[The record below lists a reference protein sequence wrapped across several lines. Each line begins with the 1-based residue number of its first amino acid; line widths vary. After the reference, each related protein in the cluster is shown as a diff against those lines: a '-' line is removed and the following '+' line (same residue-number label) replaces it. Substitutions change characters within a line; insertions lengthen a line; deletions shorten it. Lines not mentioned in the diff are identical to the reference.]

1 MFIDL
6 EDHRPEPPSIDSAM
20 SRREAVM
27 MSVFLHGALLA
38 ILLFGPKLPFVR
50 EYLAQQAQLQQQEI
64 ERQQQ
69 LALQQQPQ
77 QRPRF
82 VFVQPRVDMKAS
94 RPKDTASL
102 ADQDRVAQTM
112 QRAPKPTNNQPFSR
126 GNSLEFVEKQSQK
139 DLAKGRGP
147 APEPSESPRE
157 MQAQQARAAQP
168 TPPQNQPTP
177 SAQAQPTNQGL
188 NVREGQSG
196 LLARGDTGIV
206 ANPQARNSPASASPA
221 TRPPG
226 GSLGQALRNLEKYVQ
241 NEAFNNPDGGNSPFG
256 PYIQFDTKGVEFGPW
271 IRRFVAQIKRNWL
284 IPEAAMMMKGHVVIT
299 FNVHK
304 DGRITDVSIK
314 QPSGIDA
321 FDRAAAN
328 SLQWSNPTTPLPP
341 EYPSPTAFF
350 TVTFYYNE
358 QPPSQ

>member
-1 MFIDL
+1 M
-6 EDHRPEPPSIDSAM
+6 ESAI

-27 MSVFLHGALLA
+27 YSVFFHVGLLA
-38 ILLFGPKLPFVR
+38 VLLFAPRIPFV
-50 EYLAQQAQLQQQEI
+50 QQWLQAAAEQQRAEI
-64 ERQQQ
+64 ERMQELAMQQRQQQ
-69 LALQQQPQ
+69 
-77 QRPRF
+77 PRF
-82 VFVQPRVDMKAS
+82 VFVQPRIDMTAAQPKANA
-94 RPKDTASL
+94 PL

-112 QRAPKPTNNQPFSR
+112 ERAPSPTNSQPLSR
-126 GNSLEFVEKQSQK
+126 GNSLEFVERQSAR
-139 DLAKGRGP
+139 DLARGRGP
-147 APEPSESPRE
+147 APEPSDSPRE
-157 MQAQQARAAQP
+157 TPAQQARVAPPA
-168 TPPQNQPTP
+168 PPQNQPTP
-177 SAQAQPTNQGL
+177 SQAPANPDGV
-188 NVREGQSG
+188 NVREGDSG
-196 LLARGDTGIV
+196 LLARGDTGVV
-206 ANPQARNSPASASPA
+206 ANPQARNSPSAATPA

-241 NEAFNNPDGGNSPFG
+241 NEAFNNPGGGNSPFG

-284 IPEAAMMMKGHVVIT
+284 IPEAAMVMRGHGVVT
-299 FNVHK
+299 CNGHK
-304 DGRITDVSIK
+304 DGRITDITIK
-314 QPSGIDA
+314 QPSGVDA

>member
-1 MFIDL
+1 
-6 EDHRPEPPSIDSAM
+6 
-20 SRREAVM
+20 M
-27 MSVFLHGALLA
+27 MSVFLHAAILLL
-38 ILLFGPKLPFVR
+38 LLFGPRLPFIKQ
-50 EYLAQQAQLQQQEI
+50 YLAKQAEQQQQELQKMQ
-64 ERQQQ
+64 ELAMQQQ
-69 LALQQQPQ
+69 LQQ

-82 VFVQPRVDMKAS
+82 VFVQPRIDMKAAK
-94 RPKDTASL
+94 PKENASL
-102 ADQDRVAQTM
+102 ADQDRVAQTK
-112 QRAPKPTNNQPFSR
+112 QRAPNASNSQPLSR

-139 DLAKGRGP
+139 DLAKGKGP

-157 MQAQQARAAQP
+157 MQAQQARNAAP
-168 TPPQNQPTP
+168 TPPQSQPTP
-177 SAQAQPTNQGL
+177 SAQAPANNQGV

-196 LLARGDTGIV
+196 MLARGDTGVV
-206 ANPQARNSPASASPA
+206 ANPQARNSPATASPA
-221 TRPPG
+221 MRPPG

-284 IPEAAMMMKGHVVIT
+284 IPEAAMVMKGHVVVT

>member
-1 MFIDL
+1 MYIDF
-6 EDHRPEPPSIDSAM
+6 EDHRPEPPSIESAI

-27 MSVFLHGALLA
+27 LSVFLHAGVLALF
-38 ILLFGPKLPFVR
+38 LFGPRIPFIQQLLMQSPEQQR
-50 EYLAQQAQLQQQEI
+50 AAEEDLAQRLAQQ
-64 ERQQQ
+64 RQQQ
-69 LALQQQPQ
+69 
-77 QRPRF
+77 PRF
-82 VFVQPRVDMKAS
+82 VFVQPRIDMKAQQP
-94 RPKDTASL
+94 RDTAAL

-112 QRAPKPTNNQPFSR
+112 QRAPQASNSQPFSR
-126 GNSLEFVEKQSQK
+126 GNSLEFVEKQAQK

-147 APEPSESPRE
+147 SPEPSESPRE
-157 MQAQQARAAQP
+157 MQAQQARAAPP
-168 TPPQNQPTP
+168 TPPQNQTTP
-177 SAQAQPTNQGL
+177 SVQPATQDGV
-188 NVREGQSG
+188 NVRDGQSG
-196 LLARGDTGIV
+196 LLARGDTGVV
-206 ANPQARNSPASASPA
+206 ANPQARNGPAAASPA
-221 TRPPG
+221 MRPPG

-241 NEAFNNPDGGNSPFG
+241 NEAFNNPNGGNSPFG

-284 IPEAAMMMKGHVVIT
+284 IPEAAMVMKGHVVIT

-304 DGRITDVSIK
+304 DGRITDVTVK
-314 QPSGIDA
+314 QSSGIGA
-321 FDRAAAN
+321 FDNAAAN

>member
-6 EDHRPEPPSIDSAM
+6 EDHRPEPPSFESAM
-20 SRREAVM
+20 SRREAVLL
-27 MSVFLHGALLA
+27 SVFLHAGLLLA
-38 ILLFGPKLPFVR
+38 LLFGPRLPFVQDM
-50 EYLAQQAQLQQQEI
+50 LARSAEQQRLEQQRLQELAIQQQ
-64 ERQQQ
+64 RQQQ
-69 LALQQQPQ
+69 
-77 QRPRF
+77 PRF
-82 VFVQPRVDMKAS
+82 VFVQPRMDLRTD
-94 RPKDTASL
+94 RPKDTAAL
-102 ADQDRVAQTM
+102 ADADRSARTR
-112 QRAPKPTNNQPFSR
+112 QRAPKATNDQPFSR
-126 GNSLEFVEKQSQK
+126 GNSLEFVERQSAK
-139 DLAKGRGP
+139 DLARGKGP
-147 APEPSESPRE
+147 APEPSDSQRAS
-157 MQAQQARAAQP
+157 QAQQARVTPP

-177 SAQAQPTNQGL
+177 ASQTPPATDQGL
-188 NVREGQSG
+188 NVRDGQSG
-196 LLARGDTGIV
+196 MLARGDTGVV
-206 ANPQARNSPASASPA
+206 ATPQARSTPASPA
-221 TRPPG
+221 ARPPG

-284 IPEAAMMMKGHVVIT
+284 IPEAARVMKGHVVIT

-304 DGRITDVSIK
+304 DGRITDISIK

-328 SLQWSNPTTPLPP
+328 SLAWSNPTTALPP

>member
-1 MFIDL
+1 MYIDF
-6 EDHRPEPPSIDSAM
+6 EDHRPEPPSIDAAM

-27 MSVFLHGALLA
+27 TSVFLHAAFVAL
-38 ILLFGPKLPFVR
+38 LLFGPRLPFVKQ
-50 EYLAQQAQLQQQEI
+50 YLAQQAQLQQQELQ
-64 ERQQQ
+64 RQQE
-69 LALQQQPQ
+69 LAMQQPQ

-82 VFVQPRVDMKAS
+82 VFVQPRMDMKAS
-94 RPKDTASL
+94 KPKDTASL
-102 ADQDRVAQTM
+102 ADQDRVAQTT
-112 QRAPKPTNNQPFSR
+112 QRAPNASNSQPLSR
-126 GNSLEFVEKQSQK
+126 GNSLEFVEKQAQK

-147 APEPSESPRE
+147 APEPSDSPRE
-157 MQAQQARAAQP
+157 MQSQQARVSPA
-168 TPPQNQPTP
+168 PPQSQPTP
-177 SAQAQPTNQGL
+177 SAPAPADNQGL
-188 NVREGQSG
+188 NARQGDSG
-196 LLARGDTGIV
+196 LLARGDTGVV
-206 ANPQARNSPASASPA
+206 ANPQARNSPATASPA
-221 TRPPG
+221 MRPPG

-241 NEAFNNPDGGNSPFG
+241 NEAFNNPNGGNSPFG

-284 IPEAAMMMKGHVVIT
+284 IPEAAMVMRGHVVVT

-304 DGRITDVSIK
+304 DGRITDVTIK

-328 SLQWSNPTTPLPP
+328 SLQWSNPTTALPP

>member
-1 MFIDL
+1 MYIDF
-6 EDHRPEPPSIDSAM
+6 EDHRPEPPTIESAM
-20 SRREAVM
+20 SRREAVLT
-27 MSVFLHGALLA
+27 SVFLHAAVLGL
-38 ILLFGPKLPFVR
+38 LLFGPRLPFVK
-50 EYLAQQAQLQQQEI
+50 EYVAQQAELRQQEI
-64 ERQQQ
+64 QRQQE
-69 LALQQQPQ
+69 LAMQQEPP
-77 QRPRF
+77 RPRF
-82 VFVQPRVDMKAS
+82 VFVQPKIDLKAA

-102 ADQDRVAQTM
+102 ADQDRVSQTT
-112 QRAPKPTNNQPFSR
+112 QRAPNASNSQPFSK
-126 GNSLEFVEKQSQK
+126 GNSLEFVEKQTQK

-147 APEPSESPRE
+147 SPEPSESPRE

-177 SAQAQPTNQGL
+177 AAQTPATTQGL
-188 NVREGQSG
+188 NVRDGQNG
-196 LLARGDTGIV
+196 VLARGDTGIV
-206 ANPQARNSPASASPA
+206 ANPQARNAPSAA
-221 TRPPG
+221 TAAARPPG
-226 GSLGQALRNLEKYVQ
+226 GSLGQALKNLEKYVQ
-241 NEAFNNPDGGNSPFG
+241 NEAFNNPNGGNSPFG

-284 IPEAAMMMKGHVVIT
+284 IPEAAMVMRGHVVVT

-304 DGRITDVSIK
+304 DGRITDVAIK

>member
-1 MFIDL
+1 MYIDF
-6 EDHRPEPPSIDSAM
+6 EDHRPDPPTMEPAI

-27 MSVFLHGALLA
+27 YSVFLHVGLLA
-38 ILLFGPKLPFVR
+38 LFLFAPRIPFVQQLLQASAEQQR
-50 EYLAQQAQLQQQEI
+50 AEAQRLQDLQVQQQ
-64 ERQQQ
+64 RQQQ
-69 LALQQQPQ
+69 
-77 QRPRF
+77 PRF
-82 VFVQPRVDMKAS
+82 VFVQPRIDMKAA

-102 ADQDRVAQTM
+102 ADQDRVAQTT
-112 QRAPKPTNNQPFSR
+112 QRAPNATNNQPFSR
-126 GNSLEFVEKQSQK
+126 GNSLEFVEKQAAR
-139 DLAKGRGP
+139 DLARGRGP
-147 APEPSESPRE
+147 APEPSDAPRE
-157 MQAQQARAAQP
+157 MPAQQARIAPAA
-168 TPPQNQPTP
+168 PPQNQPTP
-177 SAQAQPTNQGL
+177 AAQTPATQDGV
-188 NVREGQSG
+188 NVRAGDSG
-196 LLARGDTGIV
+196 LLARGDTGVV
-206 ANPQARNSPASASPA
+206 ASPQARTAPAAASQA

-241 NEAFNNPDGGNSPFG
+241 NEAFNNPNGGNSPFG

-284 IPEAAMMMKGHVVIT
+284 IPEAAMVMRGHVVVT

-304 DGRITDVSIK
+304 DGRITDISIK

>member
-1 MFIDL
+1 
-6 EDHRPEPPSIDSAM
+6 
-20 SRREAVM
+20 M
-27 MSVFLHGALLA
+27 MSVFLHAAIVAL
-38 ILLFGPKLPFVR
+38 LLFGPRLPFVR
-50 EYLAQQAQLQQQEI
+50 EYLAQQAELQQQVA
-64 ERQQQ
+64 RQQ
-69 LALQQQPQ
+69 ALNAPQQQQ
-77 QRPRF
+77 PRF
-82 VFVQPRVDMKAS
+82 VFVQPRIDMKAAK
-94 RPKDTASL
+94 PKDTASL

-112 QRAPKPTNNQPFSR
+112 QRAPTPANSQPFSK
-126 GNSLEFVEKQSQK
+126 GNSLEFVEKQAQK
-139 DLAKGRGP
+139 DLARGRGP
-147 APEPSESPRE
+147 SPEPSDSPRE

-168 TPPQNQPTP
+168 APQNQPTP
-177 SAQAQPTNQGL
+177 AAQTPASNQGL
-188 NVREGQSG
+188 NVRDGQSG
-196 LLARGDTGIV
+196 VLARGDTGIV
-206 ANPQARNSPASASPA
+206 ANPQARNTPASPSPAA
-221 TRPPG
+221 RPPG

-284 IPEAAMMMKGHVVIT
+284 IPEAAMVMKGHVVIT

-304 DGRITDVSIK
+304 DGRITDVTIK

-328 SLQWSNPTTPLPP
+328 SLQWSNPTTALPP
-341 EYPSPTAFF
+341 DYPSPTAFF

>member
-1 MFIDL
+1 MYIDF
-6 EDHRPEPPSIDSAM
+6 EDHRPEPPTIDAAM

-27 MSVFLHGALLA
+27 TSVFLHAAIFAL
-38 ILLFGPKLPFVR
+38 LLFGPRLPFIK
-50 EYLAQQAQLQQQEI
+50 EYLAQQAQQQQQEI
-64 ERQQQ
+64 ERQQA
-69 LALQQQPQ
+69 LAMQQQQQ

-82 VFVQPRVDMKAS
+82 VYVQPRIDMQAAK
-94 RPKDTASL
+94 PKDTASL
-102 ADQDRVAQTM
+102 ADQDRVSQTT
-112 QRAPKPTNNQPFSR
+112 QRAPDASNSQPFSR
-126 GNSLEFVEKQSQK
+126 GNSLEFVEKQTQK

-147 APEPSESPRE
+147 APDPSESLRE

-168 TPPQNQPTP
+168 TPPQNQPSPASQTP
-177 SAQAQPTNQGL
+177 ATNQGV
-188 NVREGQSG
+188 NVRDGQSG
-196 LLARGDTGIV
+196 LLARGDTGVV
-206 ANPQARNSPASASPA
+206 ANPQARNTPASASPA
-221 TRPPG
+221 ARPPG
-226 GSLGQALRNLEKYVQ
+226 GSLGQALKNLEKYVQ
-241 NEAFNNPDGGNSPFG
+241 NEAFNNPNGGNSPFG

-284 IPEAAMMMKGHVVIT
+284 IPEAAMVMRGHVVVT

-304 DGRITDVSIK
+304 DGRITDVAIK

>member
-1 MFIDL
+1 M
-6 EDHRPEPPSIDSAM
+6 ESAI

-27 MSVFLHGALLA
+27 YSVFFHFALLA
-38 ILLFGPKLPFVR
+38 ILLFAPRLPFVQQWLQASAER
-50 EYLAQQAQLQQQEI
+50 QRAEAQRMQELAMQQQ
-64 ERQQQ
+64 RQQ
-69 LALQQQPQ
+69 
-77 QRPRF
+77 PRF
-82 VFVQPRVDMKAS
+82 VFVQPRVDMTAAQPKA
-94 RPKDTASL
+94 DASL

-112 QRAPKPTNNQPFSR
+112 QRAPTPTNSQPFSR
-126 GNSLEFVEKQSQK
+126 GDSLEFVERQSAR

-147 APEPSESPRE
+147 APEPSEAVRESP
-157 MQAQQARAAQP
+157 AQQARVAPPA
-168 TPPQNQPTP
+168 PPQNQAT
-177 SAQAQPTNQGL
+177 SAQASNQDGL
-188 NVREGQSG
+188 NVRDGQSG
-196 LLARGDTGIV
+196 LLARGDTGVV
-206 ANPQARNSPASASPA
+206 ATPQARNAPAAATPA

-226 GSLGQALRNLEKYVQ
+226 GSLGDALRNLEKYVQ
-241 NEAFNNPDGGNSPFG
+241 NEAFNNPNGGNSPFG

-284 IPEAAMMMKGHVVIT
+284 IPEAAMVMKGHVVVT

-304 DGRITDVSIK
+304 DGRITDVTIK
-314 QPSGIDA
+314 QPSGVDA

>member
-1 MFIDL
+1 MY
-6 EDHRPEPPSIDSAM
+6 
-20 SRREAVM
+20 
-27 MSVFLHGALLA
+27 SVFLHVGLLA
-38 ILLFGPKLPFVR
+38 IVLFGPRIPFVQR
-50 EYLAQQAQLQQQEI
+50 WLEAEAEQQRAEIARMQELAQQ
-64 ERQQQ
+64 
-69 LALQQQPQ
+69 
-77 QRPRF
+77 QREQPRF
-82 VFVQPRVDMKAS
+82 VFVQPRIDMQAAQP
-94 RPKDTASL
+94 RANAAL
-102 ADQDRVAQTM
+102 ADADRVAQTKE
-112 QRAPKPTNNQPFSR
+112 QAPTPTNEQPFSR
-126 GNSLEFVEKQSQK
+126 GNSLEFVERQAAR

-157 MQAQQARAAQP
+157 SAARQAQAAQP
-168 TPPQNQPTP
+168 APQNQATP
-177 SAQAQPTNQGL
+177 AAQAANQDGITG
-188 NVREGQSG
+188 RDGQSG
-196 LLARGDTGIV
+196 QLARGDTGV
-206 ANPQARNSPASASPA
+206 LANPQARRAPAAPSAA
-221 TRPPG
+221 ARPPG

-241 NEAFNNPDGGNSPFG
+241 EEAFNNPSGGNSPFG

-304 DGRITDVSIK
+304 DGRITDISIK

>member
-1 MFIDL
+1 MYIDF
-6 EDHRPEPPSIDSAM
+6 EDHRPDPPTIEPAI

-27 MSVFLHGALLA
+27 YSVFLHLALLA
-38 ILLFGPKLPFVR
+38 ALVFGPRIPFVQQLLQASA
-50 EYLAQQAQLQQQEI
+50 EQQQAEIQRMQELAMQQ
-64 ERQQQ
+64 RQQQ
-69 LALQQQPQ
+69 
-77 QRPRF
+77 PRF
-82 VFVQPRVDMKAS
+82 VFVQPKLDMRAERAKENA
-94 RPKDTASL
+94 AL

-112 QRAPKPTNNQPFSR
+112 ERAPNATNSQPFSR
-126 GNSLEFVEKQSQK
+126 GNSLEFVERQSAK
-139 DLAKGRGP
+139 ELARGRGP
-147 APEPSESPRE
+147 APEPSDSPRE
-157 MQAQQARAAQP
+157 MQAQQARVAP
-168 TPPQNQPTP
+168 PSPPQNQATP
-177 SAQAQPTNQGL
+177 AAQAPATQDGVTG
-188 NVREGQSG
+188 REGESG

-206 ANPQARNSPASASPA
+206 ANPQARNTPATASPA
-221 TRPPG
+221 MRPPG

-241 NEAFNNPDGGNSPFG
+241 NEAFNNPNGGNSPFG

-284 IPEAAMMMKGHVVIT
+284 IPEAAMVMRGHVVIT

-304 DGRITDVSIK
+304 DGRITDITVK
-314 QPSGIDA
+314 QPSGVGA

-341 EYPSPTAFF
+341 EYPSPSAFF

>member
-1 MFIDL
+1 MYIDF
-6 EDHRPEPPSIDSAM
+6 EDHRPEPPSIESAI

-27 MSVFLHGALLA
+27 LSVFLHAGVVALF
-38 ILLFGPKLPFVR
+38 LFGPRIPFIQQLLMQSEEQQQAAQEDLAQR
-50 EYLAQQAQLQQQEI
+50 LAQQ
-64 ERQQQ
+64 RQQQ
-69 LALQQQPQ
+69 
-77 QRPRF
+77 PRF
-82 VFVQPRVDMKAS
+82 VFVQPRIDMKAQQS
-94 RPKDTASL
+94 RDTAAL

-112 QRAPKPTNNQPFSR
+112 QRAPEATNSQPFSR
-126 GNSLEFVEKQSQK
+126 GNSLEFVERQAQK

-147 APEPSESPRE
+147 APEPSDSPRE

-168 TPPQNQPTP
+168 APPQNQTTP
-177 SAQAQPTNQGL
+177 SAQPATQDGV
-188 NVREGQSG
+188 NVRDGQSG
-196 LLARGDTGIV
+196 LLARGDTGVV
-206 ANPQARNSPASASPA
+206 ANPQARNSPATASPA
-221 TRPPG
+221 MRPPG

-241 NEAFNNPDGGNSPFG
+241 NEAFNNPNGGNSPFG

-284 IPEAAMMMKGHVVIT
+284 IPEAAMVMKGHVVIT

-304 DGRITDVSIK
+304 DGRISDVTVK
-314 QPSGIDA
+314 QSSGIGA
-321 FDRAAAN
+321 FDNAAAN

>member
-1 MFIDL
+1 
-6 EDHRPEPPSIDSAM
+6 M
-20 SRREAVM
+20 SRREAVLL
-27 MSVFLHGALLA
+27 SVFLHGGL
-38 ILLFGPKLPFVR
+38 ILLFLFGPRLPFIR
-50 EYLAQQAQLQQQEI
+50 EFLEAEQQRQQEAQQQ
-64 ERQQQ
+64 
-69 LALQQQPQ
+69 ALQQQQQAQQ

-82 VFVQPRVDMKAS
+82 VFVQPKMDMQSA
-94 RPKDTASL
+94 RPKQNAEL
-102 ADQDRVAQTM
+102 ADADRTSRTT
-112 QRAPKPTNNQPFSR
+112 QRAPNATNDQPFSK
-126 GNSLEFVEKQSQK
+126 GNSLEFVERTAAK
-139 DLAKGRGP
+139 DLAKGKGP

-157 MQAQQARAAQP
+157 MQAQQARNTPPTQTPPQAQP
-168 TPPQNQPTP
+168 TPTAPAN
-177 SAQAQPTNQGL
+177 NQGV
-188 NVREGQSG
+188 NMREGQSG
-196 LLARGDTGIV
+196 LLARGDTGVV
-206 ANPQARNSPASASPA
+206 APPQARSAPASPASPA

-226 GSLGQALRNLEKYVQ
+226 GSLGQALRNLEKYTQ
-241 NEAFNNPDGGNSPFG
+241 NEAFNNPNGGNSPFG

-284 IPEAAMMMKGHVVIT
+284 IPEAAMVMKGHVVVT

-304 DGRITDVSIK
+304 DGRITDIAIK

-341 EYPSPTAFF
+341 EYPSPVAQF

>member
-1 MFIDL
+1 MYIDF
-6 EDHRPEPPSIDSAM
+6 EDHRPEPPSIESAI

-27 MSVFLHGALLA
+27 LSVFLHVGLLA
-38 ILLFGPKLPFVR
+38 LFLFAPRIPFIQQLLMQSA
-50 EYLAQQAQLQQQEI
+50 EQQQAEQERLQQLQM
-64 ERQQQ
+64 QQQ
-69 LALQQQPQ
+69 QQQ
-77 QRPRF
+77 PRF
-82 VFVQPRVDMKAS
+82 VFVQPRIDMKAE
-94 RPKDTASL
+94 RPRDTASL
-102 ADQDRVAQTM
+102 ADQDRVAQTT
-112 QRAPKPTNNQPFSR
+112 QRAPEATNSQPLSR
-126 GNSLEFVEKQSQK
+126 GNSLEFVEKQAQK

-147 APEPSESPRE
+147 APDPSDSPRE
-157 MQAQQARAAQP
+157 TPAQQARVAPPA
-168 TPPQNQPTP
+168 PPQNQPSPAAQTP
-177 SAQAQPTNQGL
+177 ATQDGL
-188 NVREGQSG
+188 TMRDGQSG
-196 LLARGDTGIV
+196 LLARGDTGVV
-206 ANPQARNSPASASPA
+206 ANPQARNAPATASPA

-241 NEAFNNPDGGNSPFG
+241 NEAFNNPNGGNSPFG

-284 IPEAAMMMKGHVVIT
+284 IPEAAMVMKGHVVVT

-304 DGRITDVSIK
+304 DGHITDIAIK

-350 TVTFYYNE
+350 TVTYYYNE

>member
-1 MFIDL
+1 M
-6 EDHRPEPPSIDSAM
+6 
-20 SRREAVM
+20 
-27 MSVFLHGALLA
+27 
-38 ILLFGPKLPFVR
+38 
-50 EYLAQQAQLQQQEI
+50 
-64 ERQQQ
+64 
-69 LALQQQPQ
+69 
-77 QRPRF
+77 
-82 VFVQPRVDMKAS
+82 
-94 RPKDTASL
+94 
-102 ADQDRVAQTM
+102 
-112 QRAPKPTNNQPFSR
+112 
-126 GNSLEFVEKQSQK
+126 
-139 DLAKGRGP
+139 
-147 APEPSESPRE
+147 
-157 MQAQQARAAQP
+157 
-168 TPPQNQPTP
+168 
-177 SAQAQPTNQGL
+177 
-188 NVREGQSG
+188 
-196 LLARGDTGIV
+196 LARGDTGIV
-206 ANPQARNSPASASPA
+206 ANPQARNSPATASPA

-284 IPEAAMMMKGHVVIT
+284 IPEAAMVMKGHVVVT

>member
-1 MFIDL
+1 
-6 EDHRPEPPSIDSAM
+6 
-20 SRREAVM
+20 M
-27 MSVFLHGALLA
+27 MSVFLHAAILAL
-38 ILLFGPKLPFVR
+38 LLFGPRLPFIKQ
-50 EYLAQQAQLQQQEI
+50 YLAQQAELQQQEVQKMQ
-64 ERQQQ
+64 ELAMQQQ
-69 LALQQQPQ
+69 QQ

-82 VFVQPRVDMKAS
+82 VFVQPRIDMKAAK
-94 RPKDTASL
+94 PKDNASL
-102 ADQDRVAQTM
+102 ADQDRVAQTT
-112 QRAPKPTNNQPFSR
+112 QRAPNASNSQPLSR

-139 DLAKGRGP
+139 DLAKGKGP

-157 MQAQQARAAQP
+157 MQAQQARVAAP
-168 TPPQNQPTP
+168 TPPQSQPTP
-177 SAQAQPTNQGL
+177 SAQAPATNQGV
-188 NVREGQSG
+188 NVREGQNG
-196 LLARGDTGIV
+196 VLARGDTGVV
-206 ANPQARNSPASASPA
+206 ANPQARNSPATASPA
-221 TRPPG
+221 MRPPG

-284 IPEAAMMMKGHVVIT
+284 IPEAAMVMKGHVVVT

>member
-1 MFIDL
+1 ML
-6 EDHRPEPPSIDSAM
+6 
-20 SRREAVM
+20 
-27 MSVFLHGALLA
+27 SVFLHAGILAL
-38 ILLFGPKLPFVR
+38 LLFGPRLPFVK
-50 EYLAQQAQLQQQEI
+50 EYLAQQAAQQQQEQQRMQ
-64 ERQQQ
+64 ELAMQQQ
-69 LALQQQPQ
+69 QQQ

-82 VFVQPRVDMKAS
+82 VFVQPKVDMKAA
-94 RPKDTASL
+94 RPKDNASL
-102 ADQDRVAQTM
+102 ADQDRVAQTT
-112 QRAPKPTNNQPFSR
+112 QRAPNATNSQPFSR
-126 GNSLEFVEKQSQK
+126 GNSLEFIEKQAQK

-147 APEPSESPRE
+147 APEPSESTRE
-157 MQAQQARAAQP
+157 MQAQQARMAQP

-177 SAQAQPTNQGL
+177 AAQTPTNNDGVTL
-188 NVREGQSG
+188 RDGQSG

-206 ANPQARNSPASASPA
+206 ANPQARNAPASATPA

-241 NEAFNNPDGGNSPFG
+241 NEAFNNPNGGNSPFG

-284 IPEAAMMMKGHVVIT
+284 IPEAAMVMKGHVVIS

-304 DGRITDVSIK
+304 DGRITDITIK

-328 SLQWSNPTTPLPP
+328 SLQWSNPTTQLPP
-341 EYPSPTAFF
+341 EYPSPSAFF

>member
-1 MFIDL
+1 MYIDF
-6 EDHRPEPPSIDSAM
+6 EDHRPEPPTIDSAM

-27 MSVFLHGALLA
+27 LSVFLHAAVVAL
-38 ILLFGPKLPFVR
+38 LLFGPRLPFV
-50 EYLAQQAQLQQQEI
+50 EQYLAQQAALQQQEQQRMQ
-64 ERQQQ
+64 ELAMQQQ
-69 LALQQQPQ
+69 QQ

-82 VFVQPRVDMKAS
+82 VFVQPKVDMKAA
-94 RPKDTASL
+94 RPKDNASL
-102 ADQDRVAQTM
+102 ADQDRVAQTT
-112 QRAPKPTNNQPFSR
+112 QRAPNATNSQPFSR
-126 GNSLEFVEKQSQK
+126 GNSLEFVEKQTQK
-139 DLAKGRGP
+139 DLARGRGP
-147 APEPSESPRE
+147 APEPSDSTRE
-157 MQAQQARAAQP
+157 LQAQQARMAQP
-168 TPPQNQPTP
+168 TPPQNQLTP
-177 SAQAQPTNQGL
+177 AAQTPATTDGV
-188 NVREGQSG
+188 NVRDGQSG

-206 ANPQARNSPASASPA
+206 ANPQARNAPASATSA

-241 NEAFNNPDGGNSPFG
+241 NEAFNNPNGGNSPFG

-284 IPEAAMMMKGHVVIT
+284 IPEAAMVMKGHVVIS

-304 DGRITDVSIK
+304 DGRITDITIK

-328 SLQWSNPTTPLPP
+328 SLQWSNPTTQLPP
-341 EYPSPTAFF
+341 EYPSPSAFF

>member
-1 MFIDL
+1 MFINL
-6 EDHRPEPPSIDSAM
+6 EDHRPEPPTMDSAM

-27 MSVFLHGALLA
+27 MSVFLHAAIFALF
-38 ILLFGPKLPFVR
+38 LFGPRLPFIKQ
-50 EYLAQQAQLQQQEI
+50 YLAQQAAVQQAEQERLQALAQQQ
-64 ERQQQ
+64 RQQQ
-69 LALQQQPQ
+69 
-77 QRPRF
+77 PRF
-82 VFVQPRVDMKAS
+82 VFVQPRVDMRAE
-94 RPKDTASL
+94 RPRDTASL

-112 QRAPKPTNNQPFSR
+112 ERAPNATNSQPLSR
-126 GNSLEFVEKQSQK
+126 GNSLEFVERQSQR
-139 DLAKGRGP
+139 DLARGRGP
-147 APEPSESPRE
+147 APEPSDALRE
-157 MQAQQARAAQP
+157 AQAQQARAAQP
-168 TPPQNQPTP
+168 APPQNQPTP
-177 SAQAQPTNQGL
+177 ASQAATDQGL
-188 NVREGQSG
+188 NVRDGQSG

-206 ANPQARNSPASASPA
+206 ANPQARTSPAAASAA
-221 TRPPG
+221 ARPPG

-304 DGRITDVSIK
+304 DGRITDVMVK

>member
-1 MFIDL
+1 M
-6 EDHRPEPPSIDSAM
+6 DSAM

-27 MSVFLHGALLA
+27 MSVFLHVAILAL
-38 ILLFGPKLPFVR
+38 LLFGPRLPFVQQ
-50 EYLAQQAQLQQQEI
+50 YLARQAELQQAEI
-64 ERQQQ
+64 QRQQA
-69 LALQQQPQ
+69 LALEQQQ

-82 VFVQPRVDMKAS
+82 VFVQPRIDMKAA
-94 RPKDTASL
+94 RPRDNAAL
-102 ADQDRVAQTM
+102 ADQDRVAQTT
-112 QRAPKPTNNQPFSR
+112 QRAPNATNNQPFSR

-147 APEPSESPRE
+147 APEPSDSQRE

-177 SAQAQPTNQGL
+177 SAQAANNQGL
-188 NVREGQSG
+188 DVREGQSG

-206 ANPQARNSPASASPA
+206 ANPQARATPASPSPAA
-221 TRPPG
+221 RPPG

-284 IPEAAMMMKGHVVIT
+284 IPEAAMVMKGHVVIT

-341 EYPSPTAFF
+341 EYPSPSAFF

>member
-1 MFIDL
+1 
-6 EDHRPEPPSIDSAM
+6 M

-27 MSVFLHGALLA
+27 TSVFLHAAIVALF
-38 ILLFGPKLPFVR
+38 LFAPRLPFVKQ
-50 EYLAQQAQLQQQEI
+50 YLAQQTQLQQQELQRMQ
-64 ERQQQ
+64 ELAMQQQ
-69 LALQQQPQ
+69 QQ

-82 VFVQPRVDMKAS
+82 VFVQPKIDMKAA
-94 RPKDTASL
+94 RPKDNASL

-112 QRAPKPTNNQPFSR
+112 QRAPNATNSQPFSR
-126 GNSLEFVEKQSQK
+126 GNSLEFVEKQAQK

-147 APEPSESPRE
+147 APEPSDSPRE
-157 MQAQQARAAQP
+157 MQSQQARVAPAA
-168 TPPQNQPTP
+168 PQNQPTP
-177 SAQAQPTNQGL
+177 ATQTPATDQGL
-188 NVREGQSG
+188 NVRDGQSG

-206 ANPQARNSPASASPA
+206 ANPQARNAPASATPA
-221 TRPPG
+221 ARPPG

-241 NEAFNNPDGGNSPFG
+241 NEAFNNPNGGNSPFG

-284 IPEAAMMMKGHVVIT
+284 IPEAAMVMKGHVVIT

-314 QPSGIDA
+314 QSSGIDA

-328 SLQWSNPTTPLPP
+328 SLQWSNPTTALPP